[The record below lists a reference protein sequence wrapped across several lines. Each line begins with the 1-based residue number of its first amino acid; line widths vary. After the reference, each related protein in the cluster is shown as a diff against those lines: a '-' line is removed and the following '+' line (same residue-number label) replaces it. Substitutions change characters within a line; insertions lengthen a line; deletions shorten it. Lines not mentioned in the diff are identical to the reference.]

1 MSGKYMKVKKI
12 VIPTLTL
19 ILISS
24 MLFGVSACS
33 KKEAKNMSQQ
43 ASEIEIEYAVPNYD
57 SGEESKVELLPW
69 LQLSSLETHK
79 ELRSAFEKYFNI
91 TGKTGNKEGTLYYNP
106 ATQTAEQNVTYLM
119 ATQNSAISQYL
130 LSEGYMGEIGEL
142 VGDTYTDVET
152 DSPEAPYA
160 VINSYFELLPD
171 QEDGKFDGDSTIS
184 RAQAMA
190 LVMRATTQ
198 VNEAQAPEENK
209 DFTDK
214 VGETTYTNFAAPMD
228 EYSYINTS
236 NGLNEK
242 SFSST
247 MTKGEYIAL
256 VTNYLRANYLA
267 EIEANGYVD
276 NYSDT
281 SSVSITTVKDAGDIK
296 YQKAINDA
304 DKGVPTDLY
313 NTFKVAIANGYLT
326 EDTLS
331 DWDSALTKADAL
343 ELFTTMAT
351 NAYNTYQL
359 YSDYIDPVTATTDS
373 TDSSTSEADAP
384 RAETGAYLVT
394 DEDGNAVL
402 KEEYEIENSKWA
414 DINGKWDAVHQWSL
428 YAQSQGADGAAGW
441 CWTYDHGKAAG
452 DQPSYAVY
460 MKEGSPDYGKVFH
473 VGDYLPD
480 GTQFCGTMEEYAANM
495 GNEIDKKMK
504 EYNVPSYTNKS
515 GETVYDLDAWEEN
528 NSNN

>member
-1 MSGKYMKVKKI
+1 MKRKI
-12 VIPTLTL
+12 IITFLCLTMGL
-19 ILISS
+19 SI
-24 MLFGVSACS
+24 VACGN
-33 KKEAKNMSQQ
+33 K
-43 ASEIEIEYAVPNYD
+43 ASTTPSTEKATATEIG
-57 SGEESKVELLPW
+57 SESKVELLPW
-69 LQLSSLETHK
+69 LQLSSLETHT

-119 ATQNSAISQYL
+119 ATQNSAIAQYL
-130 LSEGYMGEIGEL
+130 LLEGYMGEIGEL
-142 VGDTYTDVET
+142 VGDSYTDVET

-214 VGETTYTNFAAPMD
+214 VGKTTYTNFAAPMD

-236 NGLNEK
+236 NSLNEK

-281 SSVSITTVKDAGDIK
+281 SSVSIATVKDAGDIK

-359 YSDYIDPVTATTDS
+359 YSDYIDPS
-373 TDSSTSEADAP
+373 TIANNNSDESSDSSDSSDSSENSN
-384 RAETGAYLVT
+384 V
-394 DEDGNAVL
+394 NQ
-402 KEEYEIENSKWA
+402 EEVEIENSKWA

-480 GTQFCGTMEEYAANM
+480 GTQLCGTMEEYKDVLVKEGVEAFKEQGAN
-495 GNEIDKKMK
+495 
-504 EYNVPSYTNKS
+504 VYTDENT
-515 GETVYDLDAWEEN
+515 GETVIEIK
-528 NSNN
+528 

>member
-1 MSGKYMKVKKI
+1 MKRKI
-12 VIPTLTL
+12 IITFLCLTMGL
-19 ILISS
+19 SI
-24 MLFGVSACS
+24 VACGN
-33 KKEAKNMSQQ
+33 K
-43 ASEIEIEYAVPNYD
+43 ASTTPSTEKATATEIG
-57 SGEESKVELLPW
+57 SESKVELLPW
-69 LQLSSLETHK
+69 LQLSSLETHT

-119 ATQNSAISQYL
+119 ATQNSAIAQYL
-130 LSEGYMGEIGEL
+130 LLEGYMGEIGEL
-142 VGDTYTDVET
+142 VGDSYTDVET

-281 SSVSITTVKDAGDIK
+281 SSVSIATVKDAGDIK

-359 YSDYIDPVTATTDS
+359 YSDYIDPS
-373 TDSSTSEADAP
+373 TIANNNSDESSDSSDSSDSSENSN
-384 RAETGAYLVT
+384 V
-394 DEDGNAVL
+394 N
-402 KEEYEIENSKWA
+402 KEEEEIRNSKWA
-414 DINGKWDAVHQWSL
+414 DINGAWDAVHQWSL

-441 CWTYDHGKAAG
+441 CGVYNHGSAAG

-460 MKEGSPDYGKVFH
+460 MKEGDPDYGKVFH

-480 GTQFCGTMEEYAANM
+480 GNQLCGTMEEYAANM
-495 GNEIDKKMK
+495 GNEIIK
-504 EYNVPSYTNKS
+504 EAQKQGYDVEERDDSY
-515 GETVYDLDAWEEN
+515 VIHID
-528 NSNN
+528 

>member
-33 KKEAKNMSQQ
+33 KKEAKDMSQQ

-69 LQLSSLETHK
+69 LQLSSLETHT

-130 LSEGYMGEIGEL
+130 SSEGYMVEIGEL
-142 VGDTYTDVET
+142 VGDVYTDVET

-351 NAYNTYQL
+351 NANNTYQL
-359 YSDYIDPVTATTDS
+359 YSDYIDPVAATTDS
-373 TDSSTSEADAP
+373 KDNKDSKDSSTSEADAP
-384 RAETGAYLVT
+384 RAENGAYLVT
-394 DEDGNAVL
+394 DEDGKAVL
-402 KEEYEIENSKWA
+402 KEEYEIKNSKWA
-414 DINGKWDAVHQWSL
+414 DINGAWDAVHQWSL

-441 CWTYDHGKAAG
+441 CWTYDHGKTAG

-473 VGDYLPD
+473 VGDTLPD
-480 GTQFCGTMEEYAANM
+480 GTKFNGTMEEYAANM
-495 GNEIDKKMK
+495 GNEIIK
-504 EYNVPSYTNKS
+504 EAQKQGYDVEEKDDSY
-515 GETVYDLDAWEEN
+515 VIHID
-528 NSNN
+528 

>member
-69 LQLSSLETHK
+69 LQLSSLETHT

-142 VGDTYTDVET
+142 VGDAYTDVEK
-152 DSPEAPYA
+152 DSSEAPYA

-313 NTFKVAIANGYLT
+313 NTFKVAIANEYLT

-359 YSDYIDPVTATTDS
+359 YSDYIAPVDATTDS
-373 TDSSTSEADAP
+373 KDSSTSEADAP
-384 RAETGAYLVT
+384 RSEAGAYLVK
-394 DEDGNAVL
+394 DEEGNVVL
-402 KEEYEIENSKWA
+402 KEEHEIENSKWA
-414 DINGKWDAVHQWSL
+414 DINGKWDAVHQWNL
-428 YAQSQGADGAAGW
+428 YAQSQGADYASGW
-441 CWTYDHGKAAG
+441 TWEYINGKAAG

-460 MKEGSPDYGKVFH
+460 MKEGDPDYGKVFH
-473 VGDYLPD
+473 VGDTLPD
-480 GTQFCGTMEEYAANM
+480 GNQFNGTMKEYAAF
-495 GNEIDKKMK
+495 IDKDISRVA
-504 EYNVPSYTNKS
+504 EEAGADVYTDENTGK
-515 GETVYDLDAWEEN
+515 TVIKID
-528 NSNN
+528 

>member
-1 MSGKYMKVKKI
+1 MKVKKI

-69 LQLSSLETHK
+69 LQLSSLETHT

-142 VGDTYTDVET
+142 VGDAYTDVEK
-152 DSPEAPYA
+152 DSSEAPYA

-313 NTFKVAIANGYLT
+313 NTFKVAIANEYLT

-359 YSDYIDPVTATTDS
+359 YSDYIDPS
-373 TDSSTSEADAP
+373 TIANNSSESSDSSASSDSSENSN
-384 RAETGAYLVT
+384 V
-394 DEDGNAVL
+394 N
-402 KEEYEIENSKWA
+402 KEEVEIENSKWA
-414 DINGKWDAVHQWSL
+414 DINGKWDAVHQWNL
-428 YAQSQGADGAAGW
+428 YAQSQGADGGAGW
-441 CWTYDHGKAAG
+441 CWVYINGKAAG

-473 VGDYLPD
+473 VGDTLPD
-480 GTQFCGTMEEYAANM
+480 GTKFNGTMEEYAANM
-495 GNEIDKKMK
+495 GNEIIK
-504 EYNVPSYTNKS
+504 EAQEQGYDVEERDDSY
-515 GETVYDLDAWEEN
+515 VIHID
-528 NSNN
+528 

>member
-79 ELRSAFEKYFNI
+79 EMRSAFEKYFNI

-142 VGDTYTDVET
+142 VGDAYTDVEK
-152 DSPEAPYA
+152 DSSEAPYA

-267 EIEANGYVD
+267 EIKANGYVD

-359 YSDYIDPVTATTDS
+359 YSDYIDPS
-373 TDSSTSEADAP
+373 TIANNSSDESSNSSESSDSSENSN
-384 RAETGAYLVT
+384 V
-394 DEDGNAVL
+394 N
-402 KEEYEIENSKWA
+402 KEEEEIENSKWA
-414 DINGKWDAVHQWSL
+414 DINGKWDAVHQYNL
-428 YAQSQGADGAAGW
+428 YAQSQGADHSSGW
-441 CWTYDHGKAAG
+441 SWCYINGKGAG

-460 MKEGSPDYGKVFH
+460 MKEGDPDYGKVFH
-473 VGDYLPD
+473 VGDTLPD
-480 GTQFCGTMEEYAANM
+480 GNKFNGTMEEYTANM
-495 GNEIDKKMK
+495 GNEIIKEAKKQGYDVEEK
-504 EYNVPSYTNKS
+504 DDSY
-515 GETVYDLDAWEEN
+515 VIHID
-528 NSNN
+528 

>member
-69 LQLSSLETHK
+69 LQLSSLETHA

-142 VGDTYTDVET
+142 VGDSYTDVEK

-214 VGETTYTNFAAPMD
+214 VGKTTYTNFAAPMD

-313 NTFKVAIANGYLT
+313 NT
-326 EDTLS
+326 
-331 DWDSALTKADAL
+331 
-343 ELFTTMAT
+343 
-351 NAYNTYQL
+351 YNPIIL
-359 YSDYIDPVTATTDS
+359 
-373 TDSSTSEADAP
+373 
-384 RAETGAYLVT
+384 
-394 DEDGNAVL
+394 DGNWIFPFSQLTLGIYFHLCYIL
-402 KEEYEIENSKWA
+402 KR
-414 DINGKWDAVHQWSL
+414 H
-428 YAQSQGADGAAGW
+428 
-441 CWTYDHGKAAG
+441 C
-452 DQPSYAVY
+452 
-460 MKEGSPDYGKVFH
+460 GS
-473 VGDYLPD
+473 
-480 GTQFCGTMEEYAANM
+480 
-495 GNEIDKKMK
+495 
-504 EYNVPSYTNKS
+504 VPIT
-515 GETVYDLDAWEEN
+515 LQL
-528 NSNN
+528 

>member
-69 LQLSSLETHK
+69 LQLSSLETHT
-79 ELRSAFEKYFNI
+79 ELRSAFEKHFNI

-142 VGDTYTDVET
+142 VGDAYTDVEK

-214 VGETTYTNFAAPMD
+214 VGKTTYTNFAAPMD

-313 NTFKVAIANGYLT
+313 NTFKVAIENGYLT

-359 YSDYIDPVTATTDS
+359 YSDYIDPS
-373 TDSSTSEADAP
+373 TIANNSSDESSDSSEAGSDSSDSS
-384 RAETGAYLVT
+384 V
-394 DEDGNAVL
+394 GN
-402 KEEYEIENSKWA
+402 KEEEEIRNSKWA
-414 DINGKWDAVHQWSL
+414 DINGAWDAVHQYGQ
-428 YAQSQGADGAAGW
+428 YAASQGADGMSGW
-441 CWTYDHGKAAG
+441 SWIYINGKGAG

-460 MKEGSPDYGKVFH
+460 MKEGDPDYGKVFH
-473 VGDYLPD
+473 VGDTLPD
-480 GTQFCGTMEEYAANM
+480 GNKFNGTMEEYKEVLVKEGIEAA
-495 GNEIDKKMK
+495 K
-504 EYNVPSYTNKS
+504 EQGANVYTDENT
-515 GETVYDLDAWEEN
+515 GETVIEIK
-528 NSNN
+528 

>member
-69 LQLSSLETHK
+69 LQLSSLETHT

-142 VGDTYTDVET
+142 VGDAYTDVEK
-152 DSPEAPYA
+152 DSSEAPYA

-313 NTFKVAIANGYLT
+313 NTFKVAIANEYLT

-359 YSDYIDPVTATTDS
+359 YSDYIDPS
-373 TDSSTSEADAP
+373 TIANNSSESSDSSASSDSSENSN
-384 RAETGAYLVT
+384 V
-394 DEDGNAVL
+394 N
-402 KEEYEIENSKWA
+402 KEEVEIENSKWA
-414 DINGKWDAVHQWSL
+414 DINGKWDAVHQWNL
-428 YAQSQGADGAAGW
+428 YAQSQGADGGAGW
-441 CWTYDHGKAAG
+441 CWVYINGKAAG

-473 VGDYLPD
+473 VGDTLPD
-480 GTQFCGTMEEYAANM
+480 GTKFNGTMEEYAANM
-495 GNEIDKKMK
+495 GNEIIK
-504 EYNVPSYTNKS
+504 EAQEQGYDVEERDDSY
-515 GETVYDLDAWEEN
+515 VIHID
-528 NSNN
+528 

>member
-69 LQLSSLETHK
+69 LQLSSLETHA

-142 VGDTYTDVET
+142 VGDSYTDVEK

-198 VNEAQAPEENK
+198 VNEAQAPEKNK

-214 VGETTYTNFAAPMD
+214 VGKTTYTNFAAPMD

-359 YSDYIDPVTATTDS
+359 YSDYIDPS
-373 TDSSTSEADAP
+373 TIANNSSDESSDSSDSSDSS
-384 RAETGAYLVT
+384 V
-394 DEDGNAVL
+394 GN
-402 KEEYEIENSKWA
+402 KEEEEIRNSKWA
-414 DINGKWDAVHQWSL
+414 DINGAWDAVHQYGQ
-428 YAQSQGADGAAGW
+428 YAASQGADGMSGW
-441 CWTYDHGKAAG
+441 SWIYINGKGAG

-460 MKEGSPDYGKVFH
+460 MKEGDPDYGKVFH
-473 VGDYLPD
+473 VGDTLPD
-480 GTQFCGTMEEYAANM
+480 GNKFNGTMEEYKEVLVKEGIEAA
-495 GNEIDKKMK
+495 K
-504 EYNVPSYTNKS
+504 EQGANVYTDENT
-515 GETVYDLDAWEEN
+515 GETVIEIK
-528 NSNN
+528 

>member
-69 LQLSSLETHK
+69 LQLSSLETHA

-142 VGDTYTDVET
+142 VGDSYTDVEK

-214 VGETTYTNFAAPMD
+214 VGKTTYTNFAAPMD

-351 NAYNTYQL
+351 NASNTYQL
-359 YSDYIDPVTATTDS
+359 YSDYIDPS
-373 TDSSTSEADAP
+373 TIANNSSDESSDSSEAGSDSSDSS
-384 RAETGAYLVT
+384 V
-394 DEDGNAVL
+394 GN
-402 KEEYEIENSKWA
+402 KEEEEIRNSKWA
-414 DINGKWDAVHQWSL
+414 DINGAWDAVHQYGQ
-428 YAQSQGADGAAGW
+428 YAASQGADGMSGW
-441 CWTYDHGKAAG
+441 SWIYINGKGAG

-460 MKEGSPDYGKVFH
+460 MKEGDPDYGKVFH
-473 VGDYLPD
+473 VGDTLPD
-480 GTQFCGTMEEYAANM
+480 GNKFNGTMEEYKEVLVKEGIEAA
-495 GNEIDKKMK
+495 K
-504 EYNVPSYTNKS
+504 EQGANVYTDENT
-515 GETVYDLDAWEEN
+515 GETVIEIK
-528 NSNN
+528 

>member
-1 MSGKYMKVKKI
+1 MKVKKI

-69 LQLSSLETHK
+69 LQLSSLETHT

-106 ATQTAEQNVTYLM
+106 ATQTAEQNATYLM

-130 LSEGYMGEIGEL
+130 SSEGYMVEIGEL
-142 VGDTYTDVET
+142 VGDVYTDVET

-267 EIEANGYVD
+267 EIKANGYVD

-351 NAYNTYQL
+351 NANNTYQL
-359 YSDYIDPVTATTDS
+359 YSDYIDPSTIANNSSDESSDS
-373 TDSSTSEADAP
+373 EAGSDSSDSS
-384 RAETGAYLVT
+384 V
-394 DEDGNAVL
+394 GN
-402 KEEYEIENSKWA
+402 KEEEEIRNSKWA
-414 DINGKWDAVHQWSL
+414 DINGAWDAVHQYGQ
-428 YAQSQGADGAAGW
+428 YAASQGADGMSGW
-441 CWTYDHGKAAG
+441 TWIYIHGKGAG

-473 VGDYLPD
+473 VGDYMPD
-480 GTQFCGTMEEYAANM
+480 GNQLCGTMEEYAAILD
-495 GNEIDKKMK
+495 NEIDKKMK
-504 EYNVPSYTNKS
+504 EYNVPSYTNES

-528 NSNN
+528 SSNN

>member
-1 MSGKYMKVKKI
+1 
-12 VIPTLTL
+12 
-19 ILISS
+19 
-24 MLFGVSACS
+24 
-33 KKEAKNMSQQ
+33 
-43 ASEIEIEYAVPNYD
+43 
-57 SGEESKVELLPW
+57 
-69 LQLSSLETHK
+69 
-79 ELRSAFEKYFNI
+79 
-91 TGKTGNKEGTLYYNP
+91 
-106 ATQTAEQNVTYLM
+106 
-119 ATQNSAISQYL
+119 
-130 LSEGYMGEIGEL
+130 
-142 VGDTYTDVET
+142 
-152 DSPEAPYA
+152 
-160 VINSYFELLPD
+160 
-171 QEDGKFDGDSTIS
+171 
-184 RAQAMA
+184 
-190 LVMRATTQ
+190 
-198 VNEAQAPEENK
+198 
-209 DFTDK
+209 
-214 VGETTYTNFAAPMD
+214 
-228 EYSYINTS
+228 
-236 NGLNEK
+236 
-242 SFSST
+242 

-359 YSDYIDPVTATTDS
+359 YSDYIAPVDATTDS

-384 RAETGAYLVT
+384 RSEAGAYLVT
-394 DEDGNAVL
+394 DEEGNVDL
-402 KEEYEIENSKWA
+402 KEEYEIKNSKWA
-414 DINGKWDAVHQWSL
+414 DINGKWDAVHQWNL

-473 VGDYLPD
+473 VGDTLPD
-480 GTQFCGTMEEYAANM
+480 GNKFNGTMEEYAAF
-495 GNEIDKKMK
+495 IDKDMARVA
-504 EYNVPSYTNKS
+504 EEAGADVYTDENT
-515 GETVYDLDAWEEN
+515 GETVIEIK
-528 NSNN
+528 

>member
-33 KKEAKNMSQQ
+33 KKEAKDMSQQ

-69 LQLSSLETHK
+69 LQLSSLETHT

-119 ATQNSAISQYL
+119 AIQNSAISQYL
-130 LSEGYMGEIGEL
+130 SSEGYMVEIGEL
-142 VGDTYTDVET
+142 VGDIYTDVET

-281 SSVSITTVKDAGDIK
+281 SSVSITKVKDAGDIK

-351 NAYNTYQL
+351 NANNTYQL
-359 YSDYIDPVTATTDS
+359 YSDYIDPSTIADNSSDESSDS
-373 TDSSTSEADAP
+373 EAGSDSSENSN
-384 RAETGAYLVT
+384 V
-394 DEDGNAVL
+394 N
-402 KEEYEIENSKWA
+402 KEEEEIENSKWA
-414 DINGKWDAVHQWSL
+414 DINGSWDAVHQYNL
-428 YAQSQGADGAAGW
+428 YAQSQGADHSSGW
-441 CWTYDHGKAAG
+441 SWCYIHGEGAG

-480 GTQFCGTMEEYAANM
+480 GNQLCGTMEEYKEVLVKEGVEAAKEQGAEVYTDENT
-495 GNEIDKKMK
+495 GKTVIKID
-504 EYNVPSYTNKS
+504 
-515 GETVYDLDAWEEN
+515 
-528 NSNN
+528 

>member
-1 MSGKYMKVKKI
+1 MKRKI
-12 VIPTLTL
+12 IITFLCLTMGL
-19 ILISS
+19 SI
-24 MLFGVSACS
+24 VACGN
-33 KKEAKNMSQQ
+33 K
-43 ASEIEIEYAVPNYD
+43 ASTTPSTEKATATEIG
-57 SGEESKVELLPW
+57 SESKVELLPW
-69 LQLSSLETHK
+69 LQLSSLETHT

-130 LSEGYMGEIGEL
+130 LLEGYMGEIGEL

-359 YSDYIDPVTATTDS
+359 YSDYIDPSTIANNNSDESSDS
-373 TDSSTSEADAP
+373 SDSSDSSTMN
-384 RAETGAYLVT
+384 
-394 DEDGNAVL
+394 DEDA
-402 KEEYEIENSKWA
+402 EIRNSKWA
-414 DINGKWDAVHQWSL
+414 DINGSWDAVHQYNL
-428 YAQSQGADGAAGW
+428 YAQSQGADGGAGW
-441 CWTYDHGKAAG
+441 CWVYIHGKAAG

-473 VGDYLPD
+473 VGDTLPD
-480 GTQFCGTMEEYAANM
+480 GTKFNGTIEEYAAF
-495 GNEIDKKMK
+495 IDKDIARVA
-504 EYNVPSYTNKS
+504 EEAGADVYTDENTGK
-515 GETVYDLDAWEEN
+515 TVIEIK
-528 NSNN
+528 

>member
-33 KKEAKNMSQQ
+33 KNEAKNMSQQ

-69 LQLSSLETHK
+69 LQLSSLETHT

-142 VGDTYTDVET
+142 VGDAYTDVEK
-152 DSPEAPYA
+152 DSSEAPYA

-313 NTFKVAIANGYLT
+313 NTFKVAIANEYLT

-359 YSDYIDPVTATTDS
+359 YSDYIDPS
-373 TDSSTSEADAP
+373 TIANNSSESSDSSASSDSSENSN
-384 RAETGAYLVT
+384 V
-394 DEDGNAVL
+394 N
-402 KEEYEIENSKWA
+402 KEEVEIENSKWA
-414 DINGKWDAVHQWSL
+414 DINGKWDAVHQWNL
-428 YAQSQGADGAAGW
+428 YAQSQGADGGAGW
-441 CWTYDHGKAAG
+441 CWVYINGKAAG

-473 VGDYLPD
+473 VGDTLPD
-480 GTQFCGTMEEYAANM
+480 GTKFNGTMEEYAANM
-495 GNEIDKKMK
+495 GNEIIK
-504 EYNVPSYTNKS
+504 EAQEQGYDVEERDDSY
-515 GETVYDLDAWEEN
+515 VIHID
-528 NSNN
+528 

>member
-142 VGDTYTDVET
+142 VGDSYTDVET

-190 LVMRATTQ
+190 LVMRATQQ

-359 YSDYIDPVTATTDS
+359 YSDYIDPS
-373 TDSSTSEADAP
+373 TIANNNSDESSDSSDSSDSSENSN
-384 RAETGAYLVT
+384 V
-394 DEDGNAVL
+394 NQ
-402 KEEYEIENSKWA
+402 EEVEIENSKWA

-480 GTQFCGTMEEYAANM
+480 GTQLCGTMEEYAAILD
-495 GNEIDKKMK
+495 NEIDEKMK
-504 EYNVPSYTNKS
+504 EYNVPSYTNES

>member
-69 LQLSSLETHK
+69 LQLSSLETHA

-142 VGDTYTDVET
+142 VGDSYTDVEK

-198 VNEAQAPEENK
+198 VNEAQAPEKNK

-214 VGETTYTNFAAPMD
+214 VGKTTYTNFAAPMD

-359 YSDYIDPVTATTDS
+359 YSDYIDPS
-373 TDSSTSEADAP
+373 TIANNSSDESSDSSEAGSDSS
-384 RAETGAYLVT
+384 V
-394 DEDGNAVL
+394 GN
-402 KEEYEIENSKWA
+402 KEEEEIRNSKWA
-414 DINGKWDAVHQWSL
+414 DINGAWDAVHQYGQ
-428 YAQSQGADGAAGW
+428 YAASQGADGMSGW
-441 CWTYDHGKAAG
+441 SWIYINGKGAG

-460 MKEGSPDYGKVFH
+460 MKEGDPDYGKVFH
-473 VGDYLPD
+473 VGDTLPD
-480 GTQFCGTMEEYAANM
+480 GNKFNGTMEEYKEVLVKEGIEAA
-495 GNEIDKKMK
+495 K
-504 EYNVPSYTNKS
+504 EQGANVYTDENT
-515 GETVYDLDAWEEN
+515 GETVIEIK
-528 NSNN
+528 

>member
-43 ASEIEIEYAVPNYD
+43 ASEIEIEYAVPDYD

-142 VGDTYTDVET
+142 VGDAYTDVEK

-160 VINSYFELLPD
+160 VINSYFELIPD

-313 NTFKVAIANGYLT
+313 NTFKVAIANEYLT

-359 YSDYIDPVTATTDS
+359 YSDYIAPVDATTDNKDS
-373 TDSSTSEADAP
+373 TDSSTSEADTP
-384 RAETGAYLVT
+384 RSEAGAYLVK
-394 DEDGNAVL
+394 DEEGNVVL
-402 KEEYEIENSKWA
+402 KEEHEIENSKWA
-414 DINGKWDAVHQWSL
+414 DINGKWDAVHQWNL
-428 YAQSQGADGAAGW
+428 YAQSQGADYASGW
-441 CWTYDHGKAAG
+441 TWEYINGKAAG

-460 MKEGSPDYGKVFH
+460 MKEGDPDYGKVFH
-473 VGDYLPD
+473 VGDTLPD
-480 GTQFCGTMEEYAANM
+480 GNKFNGTMKEYAAF
-495 GNEIDKKMK
+495 IDKDIARVA
-504 EYNVPSYTNKS
+504 EEAGADVYTDENTGK
-515 GETVYDLDAWEEN
+515 TVIKID
-528 NSNN
+528 

>member
-1 MSGKYMKVKKI
+1 MKRKI
-12 VIPTLTL
+12 IITFLCLTMGL
-19 ILISS
+19 SI
-24 MLFGVSACS
+24 VACGN
-33 KKEAKNMSQQ
+33 K
-43 ASEIEIEYAVPNYD
+43 ASTTPSTEKATATEIG
-57 SGEESKVELLPW
+57 SESKVELLPW
-69 LQLSSLETHK
+69 LQLSSLETHT

-130 LSEGYMGEIGEL
+130 SSDGYMVEIGEL
-142 VGDTYTDVET
+142 VGDVYTDVET

-281 SSVSITTVKDAGDIK
+281 SSVSITKVKDAGDIK

-351 NAYNTYQL
+351 NANNTYQL
-359 YSDYIDPVTATTDS
+359 YSDYIDPSTIANNSSDESSDS
-373 TDSSTSEADAP
+373 EASSDSSENSN
-384 RAETGAYLVT
+384 V
-394 DEDGNAVL
+394 N
-402 KEEYEIENSKWA
+402 KEEEEIENSKWA
-414 DINGKWDAVHQWSL
+414 DINGSWDAVHQYNL
-428 YAQSQGADGAAGW
+428 YAQSQGADHSSGW
-441 CWTYDHGKAAG
+441 SWCYIHGEGAG

-480 GTQFCGTMEEYAANM
+480 GNQLCGTMEEYKEVLVKEGVEAAKEQGAEVYTDENT
-495 GNEIDKKMK
+495 GKTVIKID
-504 EYNVPSYTNKS
+504 
-515 GETVYDLDAWEEN
+515 
-528 NSNN
+528 

>member
-43 ASEIEIEYAVPNYD
+43 ASEIEIEYAVPDYD
-57 SGEESKVELLPW
+57 SNIKESKVELLPW

-142 VGDTYTDVET
+142 VGDAYTDVEK
-152 DSPEAPYA
+152 DSSEAPYA

-214 VGETTYTNFAAPMD
+214 VGQTTYTNFAAPMD

-359 YSDYIDPVTATTDS
+359 YSDYIDPS
-373 TDSSTSEADAP
+373 TIANNNSDESSDSSEAGSDSSDSS
-384 RAETGAYLVT
+384 V
-394 DEDGNAVL
+394 GN
-402 KEEYEIENSKWA
+402 KEEEEIRNSKWA
-414 DINGKWDAVHQWSL
+414 DINGAWDAVHQYGQ
-428 YAQSQGADGAAGW
+428 YAASQGADGMSGW
-441 CWTYDHGKAAG
+441 SWIYINGKGAG
-452 DQPSYAVY
+452 DQPSY
-460 MKEGSPDYGKVFH
+460 GSLTRVRQYHF
-473 VGDYLPD
+473 LS
-480 GTQFCGTMEEYAANM
+480 TIT
-495 GNEIDKKMK
+495 
-504 EYNVPSYTNKS
+504 S
-515 GETVYDLDAWEEN
+515 
-528 NSNN
+528 

>member
-69 LQLSSLETHK
+69 LQLSSLETHA

-142 VGDTYTDVET
+142 VGDSYTDVEK

-198 VNEAQAPEENK
+198 VNEAQAPEKNK

-214 VGETTYTNFAAPMD
+214 VGKTTYTNFAAPMD

-359 YSDYIDPVTATTDS
+359 YSDYIDPS
-373 TDSSTSEADAP
+373 TIANNSSDESSDSSEAGSDSSDSS
-384 RAETGAYLVT
+384 V
-394 DEDGNAVL
+394 GN
-402 KEEYEIENSKWA
+402 KEEEEIRNSKWA
-414 DINGKWDAVHQWSL
+414 DINGAWDAVHQYGQ
-428 YAQSQGADGAAGW
+428 YAASQGADGMSGW
-441 CWTYDHGKAAG
+441 SWIYINGKGAG

-460 MKEGSPDYGKVFH
+460 MKEGDPDYGKVFH
-473 VGDYLPD
+473 VGDTLPD
-480 GTQFCGTMEEYAANM
+480 GNKFNGTMEEYKEVLVKEGIEAA
-495 GNEIDKKMK
+495 K
-504 EYNVPSYTNKS
+504 EQGANVYTDENT
-515 GETVYDLDAWEEN
+515 GETVIEIK
-528 NSNN
+528 

>member
-1 MSGKYMKVKKI
+1 MKRKI
-12 VIPTLTL
+12 IITFLCLTMGL
-19 ILISS
+19 SI
-24 MLFGVSACS
+24 VACGN
-33 KKEAKNMSQQ
+33 K
-43 ASEIEIEYAVPNYD
+43 ASTTPSTEKATATEIG
-57 SGEESKVELLPW
+57 SESKVELLPW

-142 VGDTYTDVET
+142 VGDSYTDVEK

-214 VGETTYTNFAAPMD
+214 VGKTTYTNFAAPMD

-256 VTNYLRANYLA
+256 VNNYLRANYLA
-267 EIEANGYVD
+267 EIKANGYVD

-351 NAYNTYQL
+351 NANNTYSL
-359 YSDYIDPVTATTDS
+359 YSDYIDPS
-373 TDSSTSEADAP
+373 TIANNSSDESSDSSEAGSDSS
-384 RAETGAYLVT
+384 V
-394 DEDGNAVL
+394 GN
-402 KEEYEIENSKWA
+402 KEEEEIRNSKWA
-414 DINGKWDAVHQWSL
+414 DINGAWDAVHQYGQ
-428 YAQSQGADGAAGW
+428 YAASQGADGMSGW
-441 CWTYDHGKAAG
+441 SWIYINGKGAG

-460 MKEGSPDYGKVFH
+460 MKEGDPDYGKVFH
-473 VGDYLPD
+473 VGDTLPD
-480 GTQFCGTMEEYAANM
+480 GNKFNGTMEEYKEVLVKEGIEAAKEQGANVYTDENT
-495 GNEIDKKMK
+495 GKTVIKID
-504 EYNVPSYTNKS
+504 
-515 GETVYDLDAWEEN
+515 
-528 NSNN
+528 

>member
-1 MSGKYMKVKKI
+1 
-12 VIPTLTL
+12 
-19 ILISS
+19 
-24 MLFGVSACS
+24 
-33 KKEAKNMSQQ
+33 
-43 ASEIEIEYAVPNYD
+43 
-57 SGEESKVELLPW
+57 
-69 LQLSSLETHK
+69 
-79 ELRSAFEKYFNI
+79 
-91 TGKTGNKEGTLYYNP
+91 
-106 ATQTAEQNVTYLM
+106 
-119 ATQNSAISQYL
+119 
-130 LSEGYMGEIGEL
+130 
-142 VGDTYTDVET
+142 
-152 DSPEAPYA
+152 
-160 VINSYFELLPD
+160 
-171 QEDGKFDGDSTIS
+171 
-184 RAQAMA
+184 MA

-209 DFTDK
+209 KFTDK

-359 YSDYIDPVTATTDS
+359 YSDYIAPS
-373 TDSSTSEADAP
+373 TIANNSSDESSDSSEAGSDSSDSS
-384 RAETGAYLVT
+384 V
-394 DEDGNAVL
+394 GN
-402 KEEYEIENSKWA
+402 KEEEEIRNSKWA
-414 DINGKWDAVHQWSL
+414 DINGAWDAVHQYGQ
-428 YAQSQGADGAAGW
+428 YAASQGADGMSGW
-441 CWTYDHGKAAG
+441 SWIYINGKGAG

-460 MKEGSPDYGKVFH
+460 MKEGDPDYGKVFH
-473 VGDYLPD
+473 VGDTLPD
-480 GTQFCGTMEEYAANM
+480 GNKFNGTMEEYKEVLVKEGIEAA
-495 GNEIDKKMK
+495 K
-504 EYNVPSYTNKS
+504 EQGANVYTDENT
-515 GETVYDLDAWEEN
+515 GETVIEIK
-528 NSNN
+528 

>member
-209 DFTDK
+209 KFTDK

-359 YSDYIDPVTATTDS
+359 YSDYIAPS
-373 TDSSTSEADAP
+373 TIANNSSDESSDSSEAGSDSSDSS
-384 RAETGAYLVT
+384 V
-394 DEDGNAVL
+394 GN
-402 KEEYEIENSKWA
+402 KEEEEIRNSKWA
-414 DINGKWDAVHQWSL
+414 DINGAWDAVHQYGQ
-428 YAQSQGADGAAGW
+428 YAASQGADGMSGW
-441 CWTYDHGKAAG
+441 SWIYINGKGAG

-460 MKEGSPDYGKVFH
+460 MKEGDPDYGKVFH
-473 VGDYLPD
+473 VGDTLPD
-480 GTQFCGTMEEYAANM
+480 GNKFNGTMEEYKEVLVKEGIEAA
-495 GNEIDKKMK
+495 K
-504 EYNVPSYTNKS
+504 EQGANVYTDENT
-515 GETVYDLDAWEEN
+515 GETVIEIK
-528 NSNN
+528 

>member
-69 LQLSSLETHK
+69 LQLSSLETHT

-142 VGDTYTDVET
+142 VGDAYTDVEK
-152 DSPEAPYA
+152 DSPKAPYA

-214 VGETTYTNFAAPMD
+214 VGKTTYTNFAAPMD

-313 NTFKVAIANGYLT
+313 NTFKVAIENGYLT

-359 YSDYIDPVTATTDS
+359 YSDYIDPS
-373 TDSSTSEADAP
+373 TIANNSSDESSDSSEAGSDSSDSS
-384 RAETGAYLVT
+384 V
-394 DEDGNAVL
+394 GN
-402 KEEYEIENSKWA
+402 KEEEEIRNSKWA
-414 DINGKWDAVHQWSL
+414 DINGAWDAVHQYGQ
-428 YAQSQGADGAAGW
+428 YAASQGADGMSGW
-441 CWTYDHGKAAG
+441 SWIYINGKGAG

-460 MKEGSPDYGKVFH
+460 MKEGDPDYGKVFH
-473 VGDYLPD
+473 VGDTLPD
-480 GTQFCGTMEEYAANM
+480 GNKFNGTMEEYKEVLVKEGIEAA
-495 GNEIDKKMK
+495 K
-504 EYNVPSYTNKS
+504 EQGANVYTDENT
-515 GETVYDLDAWEEN
+515 GETVIEIK
-528 NSNN
+528 

>member
-142 VGDTYTDVET
+142 VGDAYTDVEK

-214 VGETTYTNFAAPMD
+214 VGKTTYTNFAAPMD

-267 EIEANGYVD
+267 EIKANGYVD

-359 YSDYIDPVTATTDS
+359 YSDYIDPS
-373 TDSSTSEADAP
+373 TIANNSSDESSDSSEAGSDSSDSS
-384 RAETGAYLVT
+384 V
-394 DEDGNAVL
+394 GN
-402 KEEYEIENSKWA
+402 KEEEEIRNSKWA
-414 DINGKWDAVHQWSL
+414 DINGAWDAVHQYGQ
-428 YAQSQGADGAAGW
+428 YAASQGADGMSGW
-441 CWTYDHGKAAG
+441 SWIYINGKGAG

-473 VGDYLPD
+473 VGDTLPD
-480 GTQFCGTMEEYAANM
+480 GNKLNGTMEEYKEVLVKEGIEAA
-495 GNEIDKKMK
+495 K
-504 EYNVPSYTNKS
+504 EQGANVYTDENT
-515 GETVYDLDAWEEN
+515 GETVIEIK
-528 NSNN
+528 

>member
-69 LQLSSLETHK
+69 LQLSSLETHT

-142 VGDTYTDVET
+142 VGDAYTDVEK
-152 DSPEAPYA
+152 DSSEAPYA

-313 NTFKVAIANGYLT
+313 NTFKVAIANEYLT

-359 YSDYIDPVTATTDS
+359 YSDYIDPS
-373 TDSSTSEADAP
+373 TIANNSSESSDSSASSDSSENSN
-384 RAETGAYLVT
+384 V
-394 DEDGNAVL
+394 N
-402 KEEYEIENSKWA
+402 KEEVEIENSKWA
-414 DINGKWDAVHQWSL
+414 DTNGKWDAVHQWNL
-428 YAQSQGADGAAGW
+428 YAQSQGADGGAGW
-441 CWTYDHGKAAG
+441 CWVYINGKAAG

-473 VGDYLPD
+473 VGDTLPD
-480 GTQFCGTMEEYAANM
+480 GTKFNGTMEEYAANM
-495 GNEIDKKMK
+495 GNEIIK
-504 EYNVPSYTNKS
+504 EAQEQGYDVEERDDSY
-515 GETVYDLDAWEEN
+515 VIHID
-528 NSNN
+528 

>member
-1 MSGKYMKVKKI
+1 MKRKI
-12 VIPTLTL
+12 IITFLCLTMGL
-19 ILISS
+19 SI
-24 MLFGVSACS
+24 VACGN
-33 KKEAKNMSQQ
+33 K
-43 ASEIEIEYAVPNYD
+43 ASTTPSTEKATATEIG
-57 SGEESKVELLPW
+57 SESKVELLPW
-69 LQLSSLETHK
+69 LQLSSLETHT

-119 ATQNSAISQYL
+119 ATQNSAIAQYL
-130 LSEGYMGEIGEL
+130 LLEGYMGEIGEL
-142 VGDTYTDVET
+142 VGDSYTDVET

-281 SSVSITTVKDAGDIK
+281 SGVSITTVKDAGDIK

-359 YSDYIDPVTATTDS
+359 YSDYIDPS
-373 TDSSTSEADAP
+373 TIANNNSDESSDSSDSSDSSENSN
-384 RAETGAYLVT
+384 V
-394 DEDGNAVL
+394 NQ
-402 KEEYEIENSKWA
+402 EEVEIENSKWA

-473 VGDYLPD
+473 VGDILPD
-480 GTQFCGTMEEYAANM
+480 GTRLNGTMEEYTAF
-495 GNEIDKKMK
+495 IDKDMARVA
-504 EYNVPSYTNKS
+504 EEAGADVYTDENTGK
-515 GETVYDLDAWEEN
+515 TVIKID
-528 NSNN
+528 

>member
-1 MSGKYMKVKKI
+1 MKRKI
-12 VIPTLTL
+12 IITFLCLTMGL
-19 ILISS
+19 SI
-24 MLFGVSACS
+24 VACGN
-33 KKEAKNMSQQ
+33 K
-43 ASEIEIEYAVPNYD
+43 ASTTPSTEKATATETG
-57 SGEESKVELLPW
+57 SESKVELLPW

-142 VGDTYTDVET
+142 VGDAYTDVET

-190 LVMRATTQ
+190 LVMRATQQ

-359 YSDYIDPVTATTDS
+359 YSDYIAPVDATTDS

-394 DEDGNAVL
+394 DEDGNTVL

-414 DINGKWDAVHQWSL
+414 DINGKWDAVHQWGQ
-428 YAQSQGADGAAGW
+428 YAASQGADGMSGW
-441 CWTYDHGKAAG
+441 SWIYIHGKGAG

-460 MKEGSPDYGKVFH
+460 MKEGSPDYGKIFH

-480 GTQFCGTMEEYAANM
+480 GTQLCGTMEEYKDVLVKEGVEAFKEQGAN
-495 GNEIDKKMK
+495 
-504 EYNVPSYTNKS
+504 VYTDENT
-515 GETVYDLDAWEEN
+515 GETVIEIK
-528 NSNN
+528 

>member
-209 DFTDK
+209 KFTDK

-359 YSDYIDPVTATTDS
+359 YSDYIAPS
-373 TDSSTSEADAP
+373 TIANNSSDESSDSSEAGSDSS
-384 RAETGAYLVT
+384 V
-394 DEDGNAVL
+394 GN
-402 KEEYEIENSKWA
+402 KEEEEIRNSKWA
-414 DINGKWDAVHQWSL
+414 DINGAWDAVHQYGQ
-428 YAQSQGADGAAGW
+428 YAASQGADGMSGW
-441 CWTYDHGKAAG
+441 SWIYINGKGAG

-460 MKEGSPDYGKVFH
+460 MKEGDPDYGKVFH
-473 VGDYLPD
+473 VGDTLPD
-480 GTQFCGTMEEYAANM
+480 GNKFNGTMEEYKEVLVKEGIEAA
-495 GNEIDKKMK
+495 K
-504 EYNVPSYTNKS
+504 EQGANVYTDENT
-515 GETVYDLDAWEEN
+515 GETVIEIK
-528 NSNN
+528 

>member
-43 ASEIEIEYAVPNYD
+43 ASEIEIEYAVPDYD
-57 SGEESKVELLPW
+57 SNIKESKVELLPW
-69 LQLSSLETHK
+69 LQLSSLETHT

-91 TGKTGNKEGTLYYNP
+91 TGKTGNKDGTLYYNP
-106 ATQTAEQNVTYLM
+106 ATQAAEQNVTYLM

-142 VGDTYTDVET
+142 VGDSYTDVEK

-214 VGETTYTNFAAPMD
+214 VGKTTYTNFAAPMD

-247 MTKGEYIAL
+247 MTNGEYIAL

-359 YSDYIDPVTATTDS
+359 YSDYIAPS
-373 TDSSTSEADAP
+373 TIANNSSDESSDSSEAGSDSSDSS
-384 RAETGAYLVT
+384 V
-394 DEDGNAVL
+394 GN
-402 KEEYEIENSKWA
+402 KEEEEIRNSKWA
-414 DINGKWDAVHQWSL
+414 DINGAWDAVHQYGQ
-428 YAQSQGADGAAGW
+428 YAASQGADGMSGW
-441 CWTYDHGKAAG
+441 SWIYINGKGAG

-460 MKEGSPDYGKVFH
+460 MKEGDPDYGKVFH
-473 VGDYLPD
+473 VGDTLPD
-480 GTQFCGTMEEYAANM
+480 GNKFNGTMEEYKEVLVKEGIEAA
-495 GNEIDKKMK
+495 K
-504 EYNVPSYTNKS
+504 EQGANVYTDENT
-515 GETVYDLDAWEEN
+515 GETVIEIK
-528 NSNN
+528 

>member
-1 MSGKYMKVKKI
+1 MKRKI
-12 VIPTLTL
+12 IITFLCLTMGL
-19 ILISS
+19 SI
-24 MLFGVSACS
+24 VACGN
-33 KKEAKNMSQQ
+33 K
-43 ASEIEIEYAVPNYD
+43 ASTTPSTEKATATEIG
-57 SGEESKVELLPW
+57 SESKVELLPW
-69 LQLSSLETHK
+69 LQLSSLETHT

-142 VGDTYTDVET
+142 VGDSYTDVET

-281 SSVSITTVKDAGDIK
+281 SSVSITTVKYAGDIK

-359 YSDYIDPVTATTDS
+359 YSDYIDPS
-373 TDSSTSEADAP
+373 TIANNNSDESSDNSDSSDSSENSN
-384 RAETGAYLVT
+384 V
-394 DEDGNAVL
+394 N
-402 KEEYEIENSKWA
+402 KEEEEIRNSKWA
-414 DINGKWDAVHQWSL
+414 DINGAWDAVHQYNL
-428 YAQSQGADGAAGW
+428 YAQSQGADHSSGW
-441 CWTYDHGKAAG
+441 SWCYIHGEGAG

-480 GTQFCGTMEEYAANM
+480 GNQFCGTMEEYAANM
-495 GNEIDKKMK
+495 GNEIIK
-504 EYNVPSYTNKS
+504 EAQKQGYDVEEKDDSY
-515 GETVYDLDAWEEN
+515 VIHID
-528 NSNN
+528 

>member
-1 MSGKYMKVKKI
+1 MKRKI
-12 VIPTLTL
+12 IITFLCLTMGL
-19 ILISS
+19 SI
-24 MLFGVSACS
+24 VACGN
-33 KKEAKNMSQQ
+33 K
-43 ASEIEIEYAVPNYD
+43 ASTTPSTEKATATEIG
-57 SGEESKVELLPW
+57 SESKVELLPW
-69 LQLSSLETHK
+69 LQLSSLETHT

-119 ATQNSAISQYL
+119 ATQNSAIAQYL
-130 LSEGYMGEIGEL
+130 LLEGYMGEIGEL
-142 VGDTYTDVET
+142 VGDAYTDVET

-190 LVMRATTQ
+190 LVMRATQQ

-281 SSVSITTVKDAGDIK
+281 SSVSIATVKDAGDIK

-359 YSDYIDPVTATTDS
+359 YSDYIDPS
-373 TDSSTSEADAP
+373 TIANNNSDESSDSSDSSDSSENSN
-384 RAETGAYLVT
+384 V
-394 DEDGNAVL
+394 NQ
-402 KEEYEIENSKWA
+402 EEVEIENSKWA

-480 GTQFCGTMEEYAANM
+480 GTQLCGTMEEYAAILD
-495 GNEIDKKMK
+495 NEIDEKMK
-504 EYNVPSYTNKS
+504 EYNVPSYTNES